1 MKHLR
6 GRDYLVELVRVLLKS
21 NLRGTYRLTKIL
33 ANIFESLQQVPC
45 TTSYGGRVFVD
56 LRVGSSHGIFTGK
69 AWKENEQREVQK
81 LLKEGD
87 IAFDIGAHFG
97 IYTVLLSHLVGPTG
111 RVIAFEPNPRILP
124 SLERTVKE
132 RKNVTLLPIAL
143 SSFSGEQVLYV
154 PGDDSMASLADWT
167 AGKHGEITRFVCE
180 TSTLDELARQGKI
193 PEPDFIK
200 CDVEGAE
207 LLVLQGGKEVLDRDN
222 GPILLFEANAN
233 AMRGFDVTA
242 EVLLGFIRGLRRARY
257 TIYLVEGDMEEV
269 RGDQLPD
276 HCNLIAILEAK
287 MDRLERRNQ
296 RIG

>member
-45 TTSYGGRVFVD
+45 TTSYDGRVFVD

-69 AWKENEQREVQK
+69 AWEENEQRVVQK

-111 RVIAFEPNPRILP
+111 RVVAFEPNPRILP

-132 RKNVTLLPIAL
+132 LDNVTLLPILL
-143 SSFSGEQVLYV
+143 SNCSGKQTLYV
-154 PGDDSMASLADWT
+154 PEDDSMASLAD
-167 AGKHGEITRFVCE
+167 
-180 TSTLDELARQGKI
+180 
-193 PEPDFIK
+193 
-200 CDVEGAE
+200 
-207 LLVLQGGKEVLDRDN
+207 
-222 GPILLFEANAN
+222 
-233 AMRGFDVTA
+233 
-242 EVLLGFIRGLRRARY
+242 
-257 TIYLVEGDMEEV
+257 
-269 RGDQLPD
+269 
-276 HCNLIAILEAK
+276 
-287 MDRLERRNQ
+287 
-296 RIG
+296 